1 MSVVICSF
9 LRFLLYGPWDLYLAT
24 PVVDSI
30 WQCSLF
36 GNCCG
41 LLGKPCVQAY
51 TFRERGEL
59 LRKNAENLSFYVQ

>member
-41 LLGKPCVQAY
+41 LLGS
-51 TFRERGEL
+51 ERGEL
-59 LRKNAENLSFYVQ
+59 PRKNAENLSFYENLGCTTWLL